1 MKKHLFILLAF
12 LLVCP
17 PVLRA
22 QETAVTVS
30 GIVKDPLGDPL
41 VGVNII
47 VKDKP
52 GFGAVTDMNG
62 NYKMNVSPYSILLFT
77 YIGFDKQEINVKTNT
92 VINVIMKETA
102 NTALDEV
109 VITATGIQ
117 KKATLTG
124 AITSVDVN
132 DLRSNSTASI
142 TNALAG
148 NVAGVIAMQSS
159 GEPGATSEFW
169 IRGISTFGANN
180 AALVLVDG
188 FERDLNE
195 ISVEDIQSFSVLK
208 DASATAIYGSRGA
221 NGVVLITT
229 KRGDLG
235 KVNIDVKL
243 ESTYNTRTRTP
254 EFVDGYTYAQML
266 NEARITRNLEP
277 AYTRNE
283 LEIINQKVDPDL
295 YPNVDWQDV
304 LLKDGAMTY
313 KASMNLSGGSTSAR
327 YFVSTSYVDEQGMY
341 KTDKA
346 FSKEYN
352 TNADAKRWT
361 YRMNVDIN
369 VTKSTLLKVGLSGA
383 LKKYNTPG
391 LADNIWSSLVGQN
404 PISIPVMY
412 SDGSVPVHSTFDSQ
426 EGDRMNPYVLATQ
439 TGYREKWE
447 NTIQT
452 NVTLEQ
458 DLKFMTKGL
467 KFIGRFGFDT
477 ENKNSINR
485 IRKPEQFRAE
495 RHRKED
501 GTLIMNSI
509 VKEQIMGQTSESQG
523 RRLQNF
529 EAELHYNRAF
539 ATYHDI
545 GAMLKYTQREETQTV
560 DTGTDMIKG
569 ISKRN
574 QGLSGRFTYAYKYR
588 YFVEANFGYTG
599 SENFAHGHQFGF
611 FPAISGGWNLAEES
625 FIKGRLKWLD
635 MFKIRYSYG
644 KVGNDR
650 LVKNGAVIRFPY
662 LSSFGE
668 STGSNLGDYG
678 SGNSFKG
685 MHYTQ
690 IASNNLTWEVA
701 KKHDLGIDMAFLNN
715 RLTAT
720 IDFYKDTR
728 ESIYLQRTHL
738 SDMVGIT
745 SMPYAN
751 VGKMESIGLDGN
763 FAYREKIGKVELT
776 VRGNMTLTKNEVIAY
791 DDEAAEYAYR
801 MNEGFRY
808 NQARGLIALGLFK
821 DWEEIRNSPK
831 QDLGEY
837 MPGDIKY
844 RDVNGDGVINDLDK
858 VPIGATRVP
867 NLIYGLGFSL
877 KWHGF
882 DVNAHFQGAGKSAYF
897 LNGPTVFAFN
907 KGEWGNVL
915 TDLAEPGHRWIARE
929 ISGDPATENPNA
941 KYPRLSYGGNS
952 NNYRESTFW
961 LRNGSYLR
969 FKTLEVGYT
978 LPRKVTNKLRM
989 DKMRIYFLG
998 NNLFVWDS
1006 LKLWDPELASGNGM
1020 KYPISRTYS
1029 LGLTV
1034 NF

>member
-1 MKKHLFILLAF
+1 MKKYLLILVTLILTF
-12 LLVCP
+12 PLDII
-17 PVLRA
+17 A
-22 QETAVTVS
+22 QEEIINVT
-30 GIVKDPLGDPL
+30 GIVRDSQGELL
-41 VGVNII
+41 VGVNIV
-47 VKDKP
+47 VKDRP
-52 GFGAVTDMNG
+52 GFGTVTDING
-62 NYKMNVSPYSILLFT
+62 KYRIKVSPYSTLLFT
-77 YIGFDKQEINVKTNT
+77 YIGYDKVEVGVKTKTEINVT
-92 VINVIMKETA
+92 MKETS

-109 VITATGIQ
+109 VITGTGIQ

-124 AITSVDVN
+124 AVTSVDVA
-132 DLRSNSTASI
+132 DLSSNSTTSI

-148 NVAGVIAMQSS
+148 NVAGVSAMQSS

-169 IRGISTFGANN
+169 IRGISTFGANSG
-180 AALVLVDG
+180 ALVLVDG

-208 DASATAIYGSRGA
+208 DASATAIYGSKGA

-229 KRGDLG
+229 KRGNLG
-235 KVNIDVKL
+235 KVNVNVKL
-243 ESTYNTRTRTP
+243 QSTYNTRTRTP

-266 NEARITRNLEP
+266 NEARTTRNLEP
-277 AYTRNE
+277 AYTLNE

-313 KASMNLSGGSTSAR
+313 KASLNLSGGSTSAR
-327 YFVSTSYVDEQGMY
+327 YFVSASYADEQGMY

-369 VTKSTLLKVGLSGA
+369 LTKLTLLKVGLSGS

-404 PISIPVMY
+404 PVSIPVMY
-412 SDGSVPVHSTFDSQ
+412 SDGSVPVYSAFDSV
-426 EGDRMNPYVLATQ
+426 EGDRMNPWVLATQ

-458 DLKFMTKGL
+458 DLKFITKGM

-485 IRKPEQFRAE
+485 IRKPEQYRAE
-495 RHRKED
+495 RHRD
-501 GTLIMNSI
+501 ANGGLIMNRI
-509 VKEQIMGQTSESQG
+509 VKEQVMTQSSNAEGI
-523 RRLQNF
+523 RLQNF
-529 EAELHYNRAF
+529 EAELHYNRSF
-539 ATYHDI
+539 AKYHDV
-545 GAMLKYTQREETQTV
+545 GAMLKYTQREEIQTV
-560 DTGTDMIKG
+560 GTDSDIMKG

-574 QGLSGRFTYAYKYR
+574 QGLAGRFTYSYKYR
-588 YFVEANFGYTG
+588 YFIEANFGYTG
-599 SENFAHGHQFGF
+599 SENFATGNQFGF
-611 FPAISGGWNLAEES
+611 FPAISGGWNIAEES
-625 FIKGRLKWLD
+625 FIKDNLKWVD

-644 KVGNDR
+644 VVGNDR
-650 LVKNGAVIRFPY
+650 VGTRFPY
-662 LSSFGE
+662 LSSFGD
-668 STGSNLGDYG
+668 SNGFNFGDYG
-678 SGNSFKG
+678 SGNSYNG
-685 MHYTQ
+685 LHYDQ

-701 KKHDLGIDMAFLNN
+701 KKHDLGFDMAFLNN

-720 IDFYKDTR
+720 IDLYKDTR
-728 ESIYLQRTHL
+728 EDIYMQRKHL
-738 SDMVGIT
+738 ANIVGVT
-745 SMPYAN
+745 SQPYAN
-751 VGKMESIGLDGN
+751 VGKMESIGIDGN
-763 FAYREKIGKVELT
+763 FSYRQKIGKVQLT
-776 VRGNMTLTKNEVIAY
+776 VRGNMTLTKNEMKAY
-791 DDEAAEYAYR
+791 DEEAQEYSYR
-801 MNEGFRY
+801 KTEGFRY

-821 DWEEIRNSPK
+821 DWDDIRNSPK
-831 QDLGEY
+831 QEFGDY
-837 MPGDIKY
+837 APGDIKY
-844 RDVNGDGVINDLDK
+844 EDVNGDGVISDLDK
-858 VPIGATRVP
+858 VPIGATRIP
-867 NLIYGLGFSL
+867 NLIYGMGISL
-877 KWHGF
+877 QWRGF
-882 DVNAHFQGAGKSAYF
+882 DINVHFQGAGKSSYF
-897 LNGPTVFAFN
+897 INGPTVFAFN
-907 KGEWGNVL
+907 KGEWGNIL
-915 TDLAEPGHRWIARE
+915 TDMAEPGNRWIAAE

-941 KYPRLSYGGNS
+941 KYPRLSYGGNA

-961 LRNGSYLR
+961 LRNGAYLR
-969 FKTLEVGYT
+969 FKTLEIGYSIPKT
-978 LPRKVTNKLRM
+978 WVNKLRM
-989 DKMRIYFLG
+989 DNARIFFLG

-1020 KYPISRTYS
+1020 KYPIACTYS

>member
-1 MKKHLFILLAF
+1 MKKYILILIT
-12 LLVCP
+12 LILTCP
-17 PVLRA
+17 LDIIA
-22 QETAVTVS
+22 QEEAMNVTGVVRDDQ
-30 GIVKDPLGDPL
+30 GELL
-41 VGVNII
+41 VGVNIVI
-47 VKDKP
+47 KDRP
-52 GFGAVTDMNG
+52 GFGTVTDING
-62 NYKMNVSPYSILLFT
+62 KYRIKVSPYSTLMFT
-77 YIGFDKQEINVKTNT
+77 YIGYDKVEVGVKTKTEINVT
-92 VINVIMKETA
+92 MKETS

-109 VITATGIQ
+109 VITGTGIQ

-124 AITSVDVN
+124 AITSVDIA
-132 DLRSNSTASI
+132 DISANSTTSI

-169 IRGISTFGANN
+169 IRGISTFGANSG
-180 AALVLVDG
+180 ALVLVDG

-208 DASATAIYGSRGA
+208 DASATAIYGSKGA

-229 KRGDLG
+229 KRGNLG
-235 KVNIDVKL
+235 KVNINVKL
-243 ESTYNTRTRTP
+243 QSTYNTRTRTP

-266 NEARITRNLEP
+266 NEARSTRNLEP
-277 AYTRNE
+277 AYTPNE

-313 KASMNLSGGSTSAR
+313 KASLNLSGGSTSAR
-327 YFVSTSYVDEQGMY
+327 YFVSASYADEQGMY
-341 KTDKA
+341 KTDKT

-369 VTKSTLLKVGLSGA
+369 VTKSTLLKVGLSGS

-404 PISIPVMY
+404 PVSIPVMY
-412 SDGSVPVHSTFDSQ
+412 SDGSVPVYSAFDSV
-426 EGDRMNPYVLATQ
+426 EGDRMNPWVLATQ

-458 DLKFMTKGL
+458 DLKFITKGM

-485 IRKPEQFRAE
+485 IRKPEQYRAE
-495 RHRKED
+495 RHRD
-501 GTLIMNSI
+501 PNGGLIMNRI
-509 VKEQIMGQTSESQG
+509 VQEQVMTQSSAAEGI
-523 RRLQNF
+523 RLQNF
-529 EAELHYNRAF
+529 EAELHYNRSF
-539 ATYHDI
+539 AKYHEI
-545 GAMLKYTQREETQTV
+545 GAMLKYTQREEIQTV
-560 DTGTDMIKG
+560 GTDNDIMKG
-569 ISKRN
+569 ISRRN
-574 QGLSGRFTYAYKYR
+574 QGLAGRFTYSYKYR
-588 YFVEANFGYTG
+588 YFIEGNFGYTG
-599 SENFAHGHQFGF
+599 SENFATGNQFGF
-611 FPAISGGWNLAEES
+611 FPAISGGWNIAEES
-625 FIKGRLKWLD
+625 FIKNKLKWVD

-644 KVGNDR
+644 VVGNDR
-650 LVKNGAVIRFPY
+650 VGTRFPY
-662 LSSFGE
+662 LSSFGD
-668 STGSNLGDYG
+668 SNGFNFGDYG
-678 SGNSFKG
+678 SGNSYNG
-685 MHYTQ
+685 LHYGQ

-720 IDFYKDTR
+720 VDFYKDTR
-728 ESIYLQRTHL
+728 EDIYMQRMHL
-738 SDMVGIT
+738 AGIVGVT
-745 SMPYAN
+745 SQPYAN
-751 VGKMESIGLDGN
+751 VGKMESIGIDGN
-763 FAYREKIGKVELT
+763 FSYRQKIGKVNLT
-776 VRGNMTLTKNEVIAY
+776 VRGNMTLTKNEMKAY
-791 DDEAAEYAYR
+791 DEEAQQYAYR
-801 MNEGFRY
+801 KTEGFRY

-821 DWEEIRNSPK
+821 DWDDIRNSPK
-831 QDLGEY
+831 QEFGDY
-837 MPGDIKY
+837 APGDIKY
-844 RDVNGDGVINDLDK
+844 RDVNGDGIISDLDK
-858 VPIGATRVP
+858 VPIGATRIP
-867 NLIYGLGFSL
+867 NLIYGMGVSL
-877 KWHGF
+877 QWRGF
-882 DVNAHFQGAGKSAYF
+882 DVNLHFQGAGKSSYF
-897 LNGPTVFAFN
+897 INGPTVFAFN
-907 KGEWGNVL
+907 RGEWGNIL
-915 TDLAEPGHRWIARE
+915 TDMAKPGNRWIAAE
-929 ISGDPATENPNA
+929 ISGDPATENPDA

-961 LRNGSYLR
+961 LRNGAYLR
-969 FKTLEVGYT
+969 FKTLEIGYSI
-978 LPRKVTNKLRM
+978 PKKIVNRLRM
-989 DKMRIYFLG
+989 DNARLFFLG

-1020 KYPISRTYS
+1020 KYPIARTYS